1 VGVVGDDG
9 RGRNQRRG
17 RCRPGHVCGVR
28 LWVGMDRGC
37 GDSGWHDSMGAGQQT
52 GGGETRAE
60 AAVGNRERGA
70 LGAT

>member
-1 VGVVGDDG
+1 VGT
-9 RGRNQRRG
+9 
-17 RCRPGHVCGVR
+17 
-28 LWVGMDRGC
+28 DRGC

-60 AAVGNRERGA
+60 AAVGNREHGA